1 MVDGQQRQQGK
12 HRDEQK
18 NEPVFRVRQNAAFHK
33 MNDCRAEQSAQKG
46 RRAGQQRLQG
56 QKMTAAASCVEAA
69 I

>member
-18 NEPVFRVRQNAAFHK
+18 NVAVFRVRQDAAFHK
-33 MNDCRAEQSAQKG
+33 MDDRRAEQSAQKG

-56 QKMTAAASCVEAA
+56 QKMTSAASCVEAA